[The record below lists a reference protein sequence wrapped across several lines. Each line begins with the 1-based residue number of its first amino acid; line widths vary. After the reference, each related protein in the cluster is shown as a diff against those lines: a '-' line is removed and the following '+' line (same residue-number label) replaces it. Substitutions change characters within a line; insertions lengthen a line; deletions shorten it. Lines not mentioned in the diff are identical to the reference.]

1 MVPIELLEQEAAAG
15 HGREVEDY
23 PRRQPLY
30 IPRSFVAPYRP
41 DKLLAVYVSG
51 DSMIEAGLND
61 GDIVIFHPGIKE
73 GNGIYVLSER
83 NSLLVKWVDFDLSH
97 QTIVLISKNPLY
109 QPRRFTGPELEEI
122 KIAGRV
128 LAWVHKP

>member
-1 MVPIELLEQEAAAG
+1 
-15 HGREVEDY
+15 
-23 PRRQPLY
+23 
-30 IPRSFVAPYRP
+30 
-41 DKLLAVYVSG
+41 
-51 DSMIEAGLND
+51 MIEAGLND

-83 NSLLVKWVDFDLSH
+83 NSLLVKWVDFDLSR

-128 LAWVHKP
+128 LAWIHKP